1 MAGELPVSSTC
12 ELPVSSTCEL
22 PVSSTCEHLCTWLN
36 ECVPPRASRT
46 VNTLPSV
53 CLSVYSSVASHSV
66 RTEKPSVSLAV
77 TWRPVFRLSSNRIA
91 VSSLTGGLES
101 RPTLKSTHSRFQWVP
116 GLSWCKTAGA
126 WRWPSTPSRA
136 EVKERIE
143 LHLNSPSSLSLPVLG
158 WNLPSP
164 FREGRGFVWISV
176 ALRGRRHGD
185 GPVCRCARLTAV
197 HTARFI

>member
-1 MAGELPVSSTC
+1 MAG

-36 ECVPPRASRT
+36 ECVPQRASRT

-53 CLSVYSSVASHSV
+53 YLSVCRSVASHSV

-77 TWRPVFRLSSNRIA
+77 TWRPVFRVSSTRIA
-91 VSSLTGGLES
+91 VSSLTGGLET

-116 GLSWCKTAGA
+116 GLSWGKAARA
-126 WRWPSTPSRA
+126 WRWPPNPSRA

-143 LHLNSPSSLSLPVLG
+143 LDLNSPSRISLPVLG
-158 WNLPSP
+158 W
-164 FREGRGFVWISV
+164 
-176 ALRGRRHGD
+176 
-185 GPVCRCARLTAV
+185 RLTLSL
-197 HTARFI
+197 HLPYIYFHLFARGVDLCGSV